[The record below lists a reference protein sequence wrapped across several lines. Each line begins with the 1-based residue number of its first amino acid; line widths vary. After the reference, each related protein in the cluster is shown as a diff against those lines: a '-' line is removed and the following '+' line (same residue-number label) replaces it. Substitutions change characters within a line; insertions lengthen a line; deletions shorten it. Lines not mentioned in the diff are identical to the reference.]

1 MRAEFEA
8 THLQRFGFIDADKPL
23 IVESVSLEAIGHM
36 PEPDLNMADAADGY
50 GMEARPVD
58 AYIGGKWQKPTLY
71 DRNMLVPGDH
81 LDGPAII
88 IEAHGTNIVEPG
100 WQASMNDG
108 RDLVLERTT
117 SLPSTT
123 VDNSKVG
130 AEADPVRLEI
140 FNNLFMSIAEQMGV
154 VIENTAHSVNMKERL
169 DFSCA
174 LFDRAGD
181 LIANA
186 PHIPVHLGSMGAT
199 IRAVIHDNPNM
210 RDGDSYVLNAPYN
223 GGTHLPDITVVTP
236 LFVEG
241 EPLFYLGTRGHHADI
256 GGISP
261 GSVPPNSRTI
271 EEEGVL
277 LDNVKLVENDQF
289 QEQAIRD
296 LLTAGALPAR
306 NPNQNIA
313 DLKAQLAAN
322 RKGLNELQH
331 MINQYGLDVV
341 RAYMGFVQDN
351 AEEAV
356 RCVIEGLQDGEF
368 NLDMDCGATISL
380 KVSVDRD
387 SRSATIDFTGTSDQ
401 QSNNFNAPLSI
412 CRAAVLYV
420 FRCLVNDDIPLNEGC
435 LKPLNIIVPE
445 DCFLNPQY
453 PAAVVAGNVETS
465 QCIVN
470 ALLGALGV
478 SAAAQGT
485 MNNVTFGNDGHQYYE
500 TLAGGMGAGNGFDG
514 ASAIQTHMTNSRLTD
529 PEVLEFRF
537 PVTVEE
543 FSVREFSGGIGNW
556 IGGNGIIRK
565 LKFHEAMSASV
576 LSNNRTHAP
585 FGLKGGNDG
594 TPGLNQ
600 LVKANGD
607 KISLAASDEVN
618 VEPGDILIIESPG
631 GGGYGAPEQKD
642 LP

>member
-1 MRAEFEA
+1 
-8 THLQRFGFIDADKPL
+8 
-23 IVESVSLEAIGHM
+23 
-36 PEPDLNMADAADGY
+36 
-50 GMEARPVD
+50 
-58 AYIGGKWQKPTLY
+58 
-71 DRNMLVPGDH
+71 MLVPGDRF
-81 LDGPAII
+81 DGPAII
-88 IEAHGTNIVEPG
+88 IEAHGTNVVEPG
-100 WQASMNDG
+100 WQASMNEG

-117 SLPSTT
+117 PLPATT
-123 VDNSKVG
+123 AINSKGG
-130 AEADPVRLEI
+130 ADADPVRLEI

-199 IRAVIHDNPNM
+199 IRAVMRDNPNM
-210 RDGDSYVLNAPYN
+210 QDGDSYVLNAPYN

-241 EPLFYLGTRGHHADI
+241 EPLFYVGTRGHHADI

-271 EEEGVL
+271 TEEGVL
-277 LDNVKLVENDQF
+277 LDNVKLVENGQF
-289 QEQAIRD
+289 QEQAIRH
-296 LLTAGALPAR
+296 LLTADALPAR
-306 NPNQNIA
+306 NPDQNVA

-322 RKGLNELQH
+322 RKGVNELQR
-331 MINQYGLDVV
+331 MIDQYSLDVV
-341 RAYMGFVQDN
+341 RAYMGHVQDN

-356 RCVIEGLQDGEF
+356 RRVIETLQDGKF
-368 NLDMDCGATISL
+368 NLTMDCGAIISL
-380 KVSVDRD
+380 NVTVDRD
-387 SRSATIDFTGTSDQ
+387 NRSATIDFTGTSDQ
-401 QSNNFNAPLSI
+401 QGNNFNAPLSI

-435 LKPLNIIVPE
+435 MKPLNIIVPE
-445 DCFLNPQY
+445 GCFLNPQY
-453 PAAVVAGNVETS
+453 PAAVVAGTVETS

-470 ALLGALGV
+470 ALLGALRV

-485 MNNVTFGNDGHQYYE
+485 MNNLTFGNDEHQYYE
-500 TLAGGMGAGNGFDG
+500 TLAGGMGAGNGFNG

-543 FSVREFSGGIGNW
+543 FAVRKGSGGKGEW
-556 IGGNGIIRK
+556 TGGDGIIRK
-565 LKFHEAMSASV
+565 LMFHEAMSASV
-576 LSNNRTHAP
+576 LSNNRIHTP
-585 FGLKGGNDG
+585 FGLNGGDDG
-594 TPGLNQ
+594 TSGLNQ

-607 KISLAASDEVN
+607 KILLGASDEVD
-618 VEPGDILIIESPG
+618 VEPGDTLIIESPG

-642 LP
+642 